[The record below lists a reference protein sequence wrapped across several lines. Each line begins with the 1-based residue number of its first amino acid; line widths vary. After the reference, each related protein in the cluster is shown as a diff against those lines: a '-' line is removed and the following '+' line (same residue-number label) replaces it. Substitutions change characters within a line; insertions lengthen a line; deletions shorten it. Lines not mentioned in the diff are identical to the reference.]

1 MTDLLSYAE
10 ATKKLGCSVHSTVQL
25 ADSGELVRVYPRSRV
40 VAVAKLDSLSHDLVI
55 LETQMPLK
63 SGISN

>member
-25 ADSGELVRVYPRSRV
+25 ADSGSCLSPLSCSRRGE
-40 VAVAKLDSLSHDLVI
+40 A
-55 LETQMPLK
+55 
-63 SGISN
+63 G